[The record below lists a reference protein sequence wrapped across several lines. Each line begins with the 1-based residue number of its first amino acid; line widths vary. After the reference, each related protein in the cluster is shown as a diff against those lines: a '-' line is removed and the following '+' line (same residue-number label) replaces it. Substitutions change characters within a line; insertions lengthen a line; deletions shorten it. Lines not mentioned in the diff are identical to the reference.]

1 MIDMGIAILLA
12 AVFIMV
18 TMAMTAAD
26 FELNLL
32 STAWTASATS
42 NIEVRPC
49 TPRPNGMDTY
59 TYKSAESLCSHLSTT
74 LDPIYNPILK

>member
-59 TYKSAESLCSHLSTT
+59 IQVCRIPLLTFKHNLGSHL
-74 LDPIYNPILK
+74 